1 MPTPPFPRAR
11 PCRARAP
18 RRAHKAPLAPAPSPS
33 RPFPRPRP
41 SPPVAPRAP
50 KRAPFLAHRPVRAAA
65 ARRVPPPALQR
76 ARRFAPASASP
87 ARPSPALRVPASP
100 VPARFAPRGA
110 LRPPRQSRLFYSA
123 FALCRA
129 EVCLGRGDQIPA
141 SPTEATAAQPCEKIR
156 QMAGPGVQP
165 KTSLLRKGELLL
177 LRSVEIGERF
187 GHISVLGEEPRG
199 KHGQRRYRCLCDC
212 GNVIVVDKGN
222 LFANPNRRCRECVPH
237 SGGKKRLDLIGKE
250 VNGWFVICVERHECG
265 KYWYECRCLR
275 CGALA
280 VRTTGQILRRRS
292 ERCSNCPPVFF
303 FEIKGDV
310 ATGTLPDGTRFTVD
324 TDMVPLVNQRYWRL
338 GKEGYIVSGEKQ
350 GDVIQLHRFVLGISD
365 SRMFVD
371 HINRNPK
378 DCRRSNLRV
387 ANPTQNSCNHKLF
400 ITNKSGYSGV
410 YYSAYG
416 HRYDVKIG
424 YHGKRI
430 LLGSSKSDPVML
442 AQMYNI
448 AAAYLYGEFAG
459 ELNSVPLPSQQ
470 LIDKV
475 IAKCKKYKEAPAKT
489 DASFHWRGEYGNHN
503 EPAADSR

>member
-1 MPTPPFPRAR
+1 M
-11 PCRARAP
+11 
-18 RRAHKAPLAPAPSPS
+18 
-33 RPFPRPRP
+33 
-41 SPPVAPRAP
+41 
-50 KRAPFLAHRPVRAAA
+50 
-65 ARRVPPPALQR
+65 
-76 ARRFAPASASP
+76 
-87 ARPSPALRVPASP
+87 
-100 VPARFAPRGA
+100 
-110 LRPPRQSRLFYSA
+110 
-123 FALCRA
+123 
-129 EVCLGRGDQIPA
+129 
-141 SPTEATAAQPCEKIR
+141 
-156 QMAGPGVQP
+156 
-165 KTSLLRKGELLL
+165 LLL

-222 LFANPNRRCRECVPH
+222 LFTNPNRRCRECVPH

-250 VNGWFVICVERHECG
+250 FNGWFIIRVERHECG

-365 SRMFVD
+365 SLMLVD

-503 EPAADSR
+503 EPAADCR